1 MATRIITSFFGL
13 IVFFGAFFANE
24 TIFSL
29 AVSLVSAIMVYETV
43 TALKMGRTITIIS
56 MFICVLLQVPA
67 ILIDNLSIFDGK
79 YLSVALVLITLLYLI
94 LSIMKFGKSDVTNV
108 YAAMFSTIYISV
120 FMYFII
126 LLRGFGRYAVMPI
139 FIYSW
144 LTDTGA
150 YFTGC
155 FLGKHKLAPNL
166 SPKKTIEGF
175 FGGIL
180 TAVIG
185 ALIYVI
191 ILDKLFMIKIP
202 NYWILLVAS
211 PVGAGLSALGDLSA
225 SALKRQCKV
234 KDFGWIFPGHG
245 GMMDRFD
252 SVVFIAPFVYFVFKI
267 IEMVG

>member
-1 MATRIITSFFGL
+1 MVTRIVTAMVGL
-13 IVFFGAFFANE
+13 VVFFGAFFADAKV
-24 TIFSL
+24 FSI
-29 AVSLVSAIMVYETV
+29 AVMLVSAIMVYETV
-43 TALKMGRTITIIS
+43 SALKTGRFITIAS
-56 MFICVLLQVPA
+56 MIFSILLQAPA
-67 ILIDNLSIFDGK
+67 EFFEKVSLISGNFLPFAVVILLG
-79 YLSVALVLITLLYLI
+79 LYLI
-94 LSIMKFGKSDVTNV
+94 LSIIRFGKADVCNV
-108 YAAMFSTIYISV
+108 YSALFATLYISI

-126 LLRGFGRYAVMPI
+126 LLRGWGRYAVMPI

-185 ALIYVI
+185 AFIYVI
-191 ILDKLFMIKIP
+191 ILDKFFMIKIP
-202 NYWILLVAS
+202 SYWILLVAS
-211 PVGAGLSALGDLSA
+211 PIGAGLSALGDLAA
-225 SALKRQCKV
+225 SALKRRCGV

-252 SVVFIAPFVYFVFKI
+252 SVVFVAPYVYLVFKI
-267 IEMVG
+267 IELVG